1 MPMLPPLIKQT
12 PPLMC
17 TMIGT
22 SASIEPITDF
32 DKDISISLG
41 DYYYSKFDKEVVKR
55 RKRRTKD
62 QSGMDVFS
70 LIKYSRVKSPVTHR

>member
-1 MPMLPPLIKQT
+1 MPMLPPIIKQT
-12 PPLMC
+12 PPLMS
-17 TMIGT
+17 TVIGT

-32 DKDISISLG
+32 DEDISISLG
-41 DYYYSKFDKEVVKR
+41 DYYCSKFDKEVVKR

-70 LIKYSRVKSPVTHR
+70 LIKYSRVRSPVTHR